1 LARQNRER
9 ILQYARQLRDMN
21 AEKIPFPDAKRP
33 PPPLQSSFGTKAE
46 STRQKALESRA
57 RIMEFASTIPKPL
70 AKVKRE
76 VSFSNEQSDAPCQV
90 STLISCRF
98 LAPVDQQ
105 C

>member
-1 LARQNRER
+1 
-9 ILQYARQLRDMN
+9 MN

-33 PPPLQSSFGTKAE
+33 PLPLQSSFGTKAE

-105 C
+105 LTSTAGTH